1 MRFAG
6 QSAASAAGSAIH
18 KVISTA
24 AFSKNRA
31 KSNEI
36 LCIRCIADFIDFGG
50 KSWDFG
56 QSGAVSSARGCCRR
70 RNRQETHRRSPCEPY
85 APSRDVRG
93 HPEAELILS
102 PESPDFPKFAHFE
115 LLIAEGSL
123 RTANIFGDRDIFEI
137 PGGCVFEL
145 KWIFSI
151 MFELGES

>member
-1 MRFAG
+1 MSVIFLNAFGSVRFAG

-56 QSGAVSSARGCCRR
+56 
-70 RNRQETHRRSPCEPY
+70 
-85 APSRDVRG
+85 
-93 HPEAELILS
+93 
-102 PESPDFPKFAHFE
+102 
-115 LLIAEGSL
+115 
-123 RTANIFGDRDIFEI
+123 
-137 PGGCVFEL
+137 
-145 KWIFSI
+145 
-151 MFELGES
+151 